1 MLMNRRL
8 LVILT
13 IGALIGSLVLGLYPV
28 GSRIL
33 RLGLLVAVGGAWLGL
48 LILAW
53 KKKPVRIALLALP
66 LLIGVPFLLPARP
79 LDQNELRR
87 DYLQRMAGFEGTRY
101 HWGGENSLGID
112 CSGLPRRALR
122 ESLLSYGIRNAD
134 GGALR
139 MVLEQWWFDA
149 SARALSEGYR
159 DYTVPLATFGTIEK
173 MDYAG
178 LAPGDLA
185 VTTDKRHVL
194 AYAGDDRW
202 IQADPGI
209 GFVATRHGR
218 TAKNPWFQREVT
230 LHRWSIFD
238 R

>member
-1 MLMNRRL
+1 MFMNRRR
-8 LVILT
+8 LVFLS
-13 IGALIGSLVLGLYPV
+13 IGAWIGSLVLGLYPV
-28 GSRIL
+28 GSGML
-33 RLGLLVAVGGAWLGL
+33 RLALLAALGGAWLGS

-53 KKKPVRIALLALP
+53 KKKPVRIALLVLP
-66 LLIGVPFLLPARP
+66 ILFAVPFLLPARP
-79 LDQNELRR
+79 LDQDELRR
-87 DYLQRMAGFEGTRY
+87 DYLRRMVGFEGTRY
-101 HWGGENSLGID
+101 HWGGEGSLGID

-122 ESLLSYGIRNAD
+122 QSLLSYGIRHAD

-173 MDYAG
+173 MDYAD

-185 VTTDKRHVL
+185 VTTDRRHVL
-194 AYAGDDRW
+194 AYAGGDRW

-209 GFVATRHGR
+209 GFVGTMHGR